1 MSSDEVQLSPQ
12 KGKVKIQ
19 LTYYYWLT
27 TPSLS
32 RIPAVI
38 RSSVLLHPVI
48 CFTSSGHLF
57 YYLFVVVKCFV
68 DL

>member
-1 MSSDEVQLSPQ
+1 GVPDDSGDAYLRALSSDEIQLSPQ
-12 KGKVKIQ
+12 KGKIKIQ

-32 RIPAVI
+32 RISAVL

-48 CFTSSGHLF
+48 CFTISL
-57 YYLFVVVKCFV
+57 
-68 DL
+68 